1 MTPTE
6 ASNKLKNE
14 MKEIKTIKECRD
26 YGKDFIFVAFETD
39 TPDVELDPFYLVN
52 KNTGDIRRYTIAE
65 NPSKFYSAP
74 KLKF

>member
-14 MKEIKTIKECRD
+14 MKDIKTIKECRD
-26 YGKDFIFVAFETD
+26 YGKDFLFVAFETN
-39 TPDVELDPFYLVN
+39 TPDIELDPFYLVN

-65 NPSKFYSAP
+65 NPGRFYSAQ
-74 KLKF
+74 KIDF